1 MANTQRVLRVN
12 VIKVNKI
19 SGQLFEVD
27 VSHDGQT
34 KHQVTLSTD
43 DYIKLSKAKISDEE
57 LIVASFKFL
66 LDRESNE
73 SILKE
78 FNLNII
84 QKYFPEYLRVID
96 SYF

>member
-1 MANTQRVLRVN
+1 LANTQRVLRVN

-66 LDRESNE
+66 LDRESNQ

-84 QKYFPEYLRVID
+84 QQYFPNYLEKIQD
-96 SYF
+96 YF